1 VDTTSS
7 NTENVQPN
15 AMRKPGSREG
25 VGFLDV
31 MEKLDDLEDAPANRF
46 HLWRLLNGIEIVA
59 HMMDTAAGRRD
70 DTIKAG
76 EIAHEQG
83 FGRGAIGVEATI
95 RHWLSATALIARIN
109 DIVVKALEQLE
120 GGDTH
125 FGENGVDLAR
135 NEESDAHS
143 HLSVQRLLPTLPC
156 ARPSALGGGDPPHHQ
171 KTVGIAFSPQPLRL
185 LA

>member
-1 VDTTSS
+1 
-7 NTENVQPN
+7 
-15 AMRKPGSREG
+15 
-25 VGFLDV
+25 
-31 MEKLDDLEDAPANRF
+31 MEKFDDLEDAPANRF
-46 HLWRLLNGIEIVA
+46 HLWRLLNGIEIVR

-95 RHWLSATALIARIN
+95 RHWLSATGLIARIN

-135 NEESDAHS
+135 NGESDVHS
-143 HLSVQRLLPTLPC
+143 HLSVQRC
-156 ARPSALGGGDPPHHQ
+156 YRPSRALDPR
-171 KTVGIAFSPQPLRL
+171 PLAAATRRIIRKL
-185 LA
+185 LASHLAHSRCVY